1 MATNFEISFSK
12 NWLKRKLKGS
22 KMQKLALKIK
32 NFAKPF
38 RDKKNQI
45 TDAQINIQFFAK
57 FFRYI
62 IVKGDFQGT
71 SKLLSLNIQGL
82 KGANCVSQIQQDILS
97 DKTKFELHILRNN
110 DDPVPEECHIEF
122 TCASGA
128 ISKLSYHESYSSH
141 YLASPNTRLHTRFL
155 DELKKIPRCKLLEL
169 GGRSRSGVDT
179 TKSLY
184 KSFST
189 TVVDICPGDNVDYVG
204 DAHELSSILEASTFD
219 AITSI
224 SVFEHLAMPWKVVLS
239 MNHVLRPGGLA
250 YIQSHQ
256 TVGMHDIQWD
266 FWRFSDSAWEALF
279 NKKTGFE
286 IIETAMSYPQF
297 IIPHHYWPSAVDAE
311 KTAGFLASA
320 VLVRKISECNELDW
334 PISIKDITE
343 TQYPHN

>member
-1 MATNFEISFSK
+1 MAINFEISLSK

-32 NFAKPF
+32 NIAKLF

-45 TDAQINIQFFAK
+45 TDTQINIQFFAK

-62 IVKGDFQGT
+62 IIKGDFQGT
-71 SKLLSLNIQGL
+71 SKLLSINIQGL
-82 KGANCVSQIQQDILS
+82 KGANCMSQIHQNKFS

-110 DDPVPEECHIEF
+110 DDPIPEECNIEF

-141 YLASPNTRLHTRFL
+141 YLNSANNRLHTRFL
-155 DELKKIPRCKLLEL
+155 DELKNLPSCKLLEL
-169 GGRSRSGVDT
+169 GGRSRSGTDT
-179 TKSLY
+179 TKSFY
-184 KSFST
+184 KNFTT

-204 DAHELSSILEASTFD
+204 DAHELSLIFEASTFD
-219 AITSI
+219 AITSV

-239 MNHVLRPGGLA
+239 MNHVLRLGGLA
-250 YIQSHQ
+250 FIQSHQ
-256 TVGMHDIQWD
+256 TVGMHDQPWD

-297 IIPHHYWPSAVDAE
+297 IIPHHYWPNAVDAE
-311 KTAGFLASA
+311 KVAGFLASA
-320 VLVRKISECNELDW
+320 VLVRKISDCDELDW
-334 PISIKDITE
+334 PISVKDITE